1 MSDELRLAV
10 LLLACALMVFAGWA
24 SGSWI
29 CSRLG
34 WVPPSDQS

>member
-1 MSDELRLAV
+1 
-10 LLLACALMVFAGWA
+10 MVFAGWA